1 MKINRNYVTPFISL
15 IFLVVGI
22 SGILMLFHIFDGY
35 TEVVHEFLGL
45 FFVICA
51 AFHIILNWKA
61 LKIHFKKG
69 VFIPAAL
76 AVAVIS
82 ILFIIQQQYDP
93 KLDTIVIDRIIKAPI
108 DDVFRALQVDSF
120 SAVERLEAN
129 GISLEGATTLEDI
142 WINNDADP
150 REVIDL
156 ITDN

>member
-1 MKINRNYVTPFISL
+1 
-15 IFLVVGI
+15 LVVGI

-35 TEVVHEFLGL
+35 TEVVHELLGL

-129 GISLEGATTLEDI
+129 GISLEGA
-142 WINNDADP
+142 
-150 REVIDL
+150 
-156 ITDN
+156 